1 MNHFFTIAFL
11 AFMVIMAIHRVWETF
26 FKYERVPG
34 KIVKKWLLPTL
45 TVIHF
50 IIGFGIV
57 TEYLIMKRAINYYV
71 TILGLLLYALA
82 LIGRYISVK
91 TLGKY
96 HSIHIEIRENHP
108 LIQEG
113 IYKYIRHPYYLS
125 VILEIISISLIPNTY
140 YMLIFS
146 FLSYIPVMMVKL
158 FYDEKAMVEKFG
170 NQYLAYK
177 RNTGY
182 FLPKLRR
189 SI

>member
-1 MNHFFTIAFL
+1 MNPFFTIAFL
-11 AFMVIMAIHRVWETF
+11 SFMIIMAIHRVWETF

-34 KIVKKWLLPTL
+34 KIVKRWLLPTL
-45 TVIHF
+45 TIIHF

-57 TEYLIMKRAINYYV
+57 IEYFIVKRAINYYV
-71 TILGLLLYALA
+71 TTLGLFLYVLA
-82 LIGRYISVK
+82 LIGRNLSVR

-108 LIQEG
+108 LIKEG
-113 IYKYIRHPYYLS
+113 IYKYVRHPYYVS
-125 VILEIISISLIPNTY
+125 VMLEIISISFIPNTY
-140 YMLIFS
+140 YMLVFS
-146 FLSYIPVMMVKL
+146 LLSYIPVMMVKL
-158 FYDEKAMVEKFG
+158 YYEEKSMIEKFG
-170 NQYLAYK
+170 DQYLAYK